1 MTQVT
6 TMSFTLPTYNQL
18 ITNYDAER
26 KAVWQY
32 FNPAPRPAFTS
43 TLLKEIK
50 DLQKRIGAH
59 LASARKD
66 SPQIH
71 YLVTASASKD
81 VYSLGGDLDLFSR
94 MIRARDRDTLTNYGR
109 LCIDCVHGN
118 ATGAGNP
125 ALTTIALVQGSAL
138 GGGFEAALSA
148 NVLVAEKGA
157 QFGFPEILFNL
168 FAGMGAYSLLV
179 RRLDKA
185 AADRIMRSGRQYTA
199 EELHEMGLVD
209 VLAEKG
215 EGVQA
220 VNGFIRRHSR
230 SRNGLNA
237 IEQVRQRLF
246 PLAYQEL
253 DDIVS
258 IWVDA
263 AMRLTERDLRTMERL
278 VAAQERMLAGEQ
290 HEPSVAHPAQVA

>member
-6 TMSFTLPTYNQL
+6 TMSFSLPAYNQL
-18 ITNYDAER
+18 VTNYDTER
-26 KAVWQY
+26 KAIWQY

-43 TLLKEIK
+43 TLLKEIV

-94 MIRARDRDTLTNYGR
+94 LIRSRDRNGLSVYAR

-125 ALTTIALVQGSAL
+125 ALTTIALVQGAAL

-148 NVLVAEKGA
+148 NVLIAEKGA

-179 RRLDKA
+179 RRLDRV

-220 VNGFIRRHSR
+220 VNEFIRRHSR

-246 PLAYQEL
+246 PLTYAEL

-263 AMRLTERDLRTMERL
+263 AMRLTERDLRTMDRL
-278 VAAQERMLAGEQ
+278 VAAQGRLLAANHQDSGAVPEVR
-290 HEPSVAHPAQVA
+290 VA